1 MDHDLL
7 TRRANIDFG
16 IAGTAL
22 NWLSSYLH
30 GRETY
35 VAIGQT
41 KSTRSTSSTGVPQ
54 GSVLGPFLFSMFVSP
69 VGRIIKQFG
78 VQHHQYADDTQLY
91 TAIKPGTG
99 QLNDISKCADA
110 VTRWFLE
117 NGLLLNPSKTEAV
130 IFGSRQQIS
139 KFTKNNNLTFSD
151 TTLTTSNTVKILG
164 VTLDSTLSMDNQTA
178 SIIKSCNYHIRA
190 LRHIRPCLTKD
201 AANTIACG
209 IVNSRLDYCNSLLSG
224 TSQKNLNRLQRVQN
238 SLARVVCRSHFRCKG
253 DPLLQSLHW
262 LPIRERIAYKI
273 NLITYKTLSTNLP
286 IYLSEVI
293 NIQTSSRSMR
303 SSDCHQL
310 VLSRAKTKSGSK
322 AFSIS
327 APQCWNKLSKHTRIT
342 TSIDTFKKRLKTE
355 LFRAAFLD

>member
-1 MDHDLL
+1 LALARLLPHISSSGNFNPLQSGFRSNHSTETALLKVTNDIFINTDNKSTTILLSLDISAAFDTMDHDLL

-91 TAIKPGTG
+91 TAIKSGTG

-151 TTLTTSNTVKILG
+151 TTLTTSNTVK
-164 VTLDSTLSMDNQTA
+164 A
-178 SIIKSCNYHIRA
+178 SH
-190 LRHIRPCLTKD
+190 
-201 AANTIACG
+201 
-209 IVNSRLDYCNSLLSG
+209 
-224 TSQKNLNRLQRVQN
+224 
-238 SLARVVCRSHFRCKG
+238 
-253 DPLLQSLHW
+253 
-262 LPIRERIAYKI
+262 
-273 NLITYKTLSTNLP
+273 
-286 IYLSEVI
+286 
-293 NIQTSSRSMR
+293 
-303 SSDCHQL
+303 
-310 VLSRAKTKSGSK
+310 
-322 AFSIS
+322 
-327 APQCWNKLSKHTRIT
+327 
-342 TSIDTFKKRLKTE
+342 
-355 LFRAAFLD
+355 